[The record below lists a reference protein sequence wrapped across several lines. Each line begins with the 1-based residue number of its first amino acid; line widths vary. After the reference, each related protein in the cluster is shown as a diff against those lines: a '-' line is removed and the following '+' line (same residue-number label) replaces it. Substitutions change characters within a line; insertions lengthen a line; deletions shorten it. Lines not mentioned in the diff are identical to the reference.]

1 MTIESVARRIFPVIA
16 SAAKQSIPPRE
27 ETQRPQSIAPEP
39 PAFIP
44 SGLSIVVMVM
54 MMMVVVVP
62 MRHPDDDARPIS
74 VMMMVVMVILR
85 ELDISVPR
93 RRRPLFVERLQQ
105 RARIRDRPQQVGIGI
120 GLQRVG
126 RGWRWR
132 GMRSPHRSERC
143 HRSQK
148 SGYLLFQSILLCPL
162 PREETSICRNGSR
175 EKSPPHPK
183 FATANFDLSPQA
195 PQAGRGNPIRRRIA
209 HNFPIQFS
217 KD

>member
-27 ETQRPQSIAPEP
+27 GTQRPRSIAPEP

-44 SGLSIVVMVM
+44 SGLSIVVMVVV
-54 MMMVVVVP
+54 MVVMP
-62 MRHPDDDARPIS
+62 MGHPDDDARPIS
-74 VMMMVVMVILR
+74 VMMMMMVVMVILR

-105 RARIRDRPQQVGIGI
+105 RARIRDRLQQVGIGI

-148 SGYLLFQSILLCPL
+148 SGYPLFQSILLCPL

-175 EKSPPHPK
+175 KKSPP
-183 FATANFDLSPQA
+183 SPE
-195 PQAGRGNPIRRRIA
+195 IRYGEFRPLPASGAR
-209 HNFPIQFS
+209 
-217 KD
+217 